1 MARQL
6 RGLAGCDQW
15 IRATHTCT
23 TVDGETGLV
32 SLSWQVAD
40 IGVRS
45 GDVESDATRG
55 LAFDRFCRGYRGTA
69 TNVERTLFGP
79 SQGGVDYARIPAPL
93 ELLAEPIPSD
103 PEPQPVFGPTRGEP
117 ARESRALIDTAGI
130 AVDADDRLIITERG
144 RRRLVVIDLWS
155 RRVVRVLSLAG
166 PAHPRREPWG
176 LAVDGHDIWVVT
188 QRPAGLLRL
197 TARGEPTD
205 QPLPAPSVVTASGLE
220 RRPLDASWQPERVA
234 IAGGEPLVLFRGPA
248 GNALLVGDGAPPVDV
263 DLATDLATDAEGA
276 IVVAP
281 AAGARSL
288 SRFMP
293 RGLVLVPTEP
303 LDAAGYDG
311 GGIAL
316 TQDGRIAYTAAA
328 GLRLAIRGRLRYES
342 EGRVITFR
350 LDSGSYGT
358 RWGRIFLD
366 ANVPNGTALHCT
378 LRTSDDED
386 ATAISH
392 AAADPAGCDPYR
404 PDLSPA
410 LPPPR
415 LDVPVKLI
423 AGSVQA
429 RITSPV
435 PWWRRA
441 ADDCLTTY
449 EGFPDAA
456 PGRYAWLALRL
467 TGNSRATPRIGDL
480 RIEAESH
487 TLMRR
492 LPNVF
497 SLDPTEESFL
507 HRYLALFDGTL
518 HDLDQRALLRD
529 LLLDPHSTPEEALSW
544 LASFVGLVLDERWP
558 VAARRQLL
566 AEAATLFRLRGTVGA
581 LSRYLQLYLGVVPV
595 IVEHYRLRGLGGPVL
610 SASTDPGQLTRSV
623 LGFGFRVGGAVGDAE
638 VDADAA
644 DDSFRTHAH
653 RFSVLIPRLL
663 DPVEEQ
669 VVRLILDRERPG
681 HTAYELCTVDAGMR
695 VGRSMH
701 LGLTSVIGRTGGFT
715 PAVLG
720 QAALGG
726 QSVLG
731 VAVPGGVV
739 EAAHVGQAR
748 VG

>member
-1 MARQL
+1 MGRQL

-15 IRATHTCT
+15 VRATHVGT

-40 IGVRS
+40 IGTQS
-45 GDVESDATRG
+45 GEVQSRVTRG

-79 SQGGVDYARIPAPL
+79 SQGGVDYALIPPPL
-93 ELLAEPIPSD
+93 ELLADPMPPD
-103 PEPQPVFGPTRGEP
+103 PEPQPVFGPAGGELP
-117 ARESRALIDTAGI
+117 PESRALIDTAGL
-130 AVDADDRLIITERG
+130 AVDADDRLIIAERG

-155 RRVVRVLSLAG
+155 RRVIRILTLAG
-166 PAHPRREPWG
+166 LAYPERAPWG
-176 LAVDGHDIWVVT
+176 LAVDAHDIWVVT
-188 QRPAGLLRL
+188 QKPAGLHRL
-197 TARGEPTD
+197 TARGEPIE
-205 QPLPAPSVVTASGLE
+205 QPLPVPTVITGSGPE
-220 RRPLDASWQPERVA
+220 HRPLDATWRPERVA
-234 IAGGEPLVLFRGPA
+234 IASGKPFVLFRGPA
-248 GNALLVGDGAPPVDV
+248 GNALLVGDGAAPVDV
-263 DLATDLATDAEGA
+263 DLATDLTTDAEGA

-288 SRFMP
+288 GRFIA
-293 RGLVLVPTEP
+293 RGSVLVPTEP

-316 TQDGRIAYTAAA
+316 TQDGRIAYTTSS
-328 GLRLAIRGRLRYES
+328 GLRLAIRGRLRYAS

-366 ANVPNGTALHCT
+366 ADVPNGTALHCT

-386 ATAISH
+386 AAAINHST
-392 AAADPAGCDPYR
+392 ADPAGCDPYR

-415 LDVPVKLI
+415 LDVPVIFI
-423 AGSVQA
+423 AGSVQV
-429 RITSPV
+429 RLTSPV

-441 ADDCLTTY
+441 LDDCLTTY
-449 EGFPDAA
+449 EGFSDAA

-467 TGNSRATPRIGDL
+467 TGNSRATPRIGEL

-492 LPNVF
+492 LPKVF
-497 SLDPTEESFL
+497 SLDPTQESFL

-529 LLLDPHSTPEEALSW
+529 LLVDPHSTPEEALSW
-544 LASFVGLVLDERWP
+544 LASFLGLVLDERWP
-558 VAARRQLL
+558 VAARRQLI
-566 AEAATLFRLRGTVGA
+566 AEAAMLFRLRGTVGA
-581 LSRYLQLYLGVVPV
+581 LSRYLELYLGVVPV
-595 IVEHYRLRGLGGPVL
+595 IVEHYRLRGLGGPML
-610 SASTDPGQLTRSV
+610 SESIDPGQLSRSV

-638 VDADAA
+638 VDAEAA
-644 DDSFRTHAH
+644 ADSFRTHAH

-681 HTAYELCTVDAGMR
+681 HTAYQLCTVDAGMR

-720 QAALGG
+720 KAALGR
-726 QSVLG
+726 QNVLG